1 MVVCSRE
8 YRGSTYLL
16 REAVPS
22 DCRLLYDWRMDP
34 VTRAGSFGHDTFPY
48 EEHEK
53 WFRKLMADP
62 CRKQFILL
70 RLPGRSAS
78 ADSSKAEQP
87 GTDYNAVGGSR
98 AAEPQTTADA
108 AGDALPAATPAAQ
121 LRLDLLGQEAEI
133 SYSVAAAERGKGI
146 GTLLIQTAVSY
157 AGNLSGIRTLTAEVL
172 PDNTASRRIFEKC
185 GFHLS
190 GEKPGKL
197 LYIYKLKGDTD
208 G

>member
-34 VTRAGSFGHDTFPY
+34 ITRAGSFGHDTFPY

-70 RLPGRSAS
+70 RMPAAGSSA
-78 ADSSKAEQP
+78 AEQP
-87 GTDYNAVGGSR
+87 V
-98 AAEPQTTADA
+98 AAQTAADSTEA
-108 AGDALPAATPAAQ
+108 ALPAATPAAQ

>member
-53 WFRKLMADP
+53 WFQKLMADP

-70 RLPGRSAS
+70 RMPAAGSSAAELPVAAQTA
-78 ADSSKAEQP
+78 ADSTE
-87 GTDYNAVGGSR
+87 AV
-98 AAEPQTTADA
+98 
-108 AGDALPAATPAAQ
+108 LPAATPAAQ

>member
-70 RLPGRSAS
+70 RMPAAGSSAAELPVAAQTA
-78 ADSSKAEQP
+78 ADSTE
-87 GTDYNAVGGSR
+87 AV
-98 AAEPQTTADA
+98 
-108 AGDALPAATPAAQ
+108 LPAATPAAQ

-185 GFHLS
+185 GFHLLRK
-190 GEKPGKL
+190 EPGKL
-197 LYIYKLKGDTD
+197 LYIYNLKGDTD

>member
-70 RLPGRSAS
+70 RM
-78 ADSSKAEQP
+78 
-87 GTDYNAVGGSR
+87 VGGSR

-108 AGDALPAATPAAQ
+108 AGAVLPAATPAAQ

>member
-22 DCRLLYDWRMDP
+22 DCRLLYDWRMNP

-70 RLPGRSAS
+70 RM
-78 ADSSKAEQP
+78 
-87 GTDYNAVGGSR
+87 
-98 AAEPQTTADA
+98 
-108 AGDALPAATPAAQ
+108 PAATPAAQ